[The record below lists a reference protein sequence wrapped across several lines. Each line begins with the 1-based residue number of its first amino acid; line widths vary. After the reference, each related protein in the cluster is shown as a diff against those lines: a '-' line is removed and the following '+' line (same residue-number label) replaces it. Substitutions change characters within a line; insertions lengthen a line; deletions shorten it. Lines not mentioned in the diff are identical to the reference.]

1 MRKLVLAA
9 AIIGLAMFGVHSA
22 ADAGGGNPVTKKMKG
37 SFSEQVVLSGVDH
50 FDELARIIHDVA

>member
-37 SFSEQVVLSGVDH
+37 SFSDQTILSTADH
-50 FDELARIIHDVA
+50 FTELVVGV